1 MCLNV
6 SLESKPIW
14 TIRNAPNI
22 FILIGAF
29 LCELF
34 VCGKLLNTLVEND
47 SSPIHLEERG
57 QTDGR
62 DGRDGREI
70 VV

>member
-1 MCLNV
+1 MFPWSQNQFGP
-6 SLESKPIW
+6 LEMLQ
-14 TIRNAPNI
+14 RF

-70 VV
+70 DV